1 MAVQDA
7 HEAASLA
14 QLLGA
19 VGTEE
24 VSEERVVALLETLK
38 AGAGRGGASGVLSAV
53 AGALKL
59 AGSSANAAMRG
70 MRPRLPGPAREGG
83 AEGESRA
90 FVRGLSQAR
99 RRRVRCG

>member
-59 AGSSANAAMRG
+59 AGSSANAAV
-70 MRPRLPGPAREGG
+70 RPCGRRLPGRTMQGPETTG
-83 AEGESRA
+83 ASRP
-90 FVRGLSQAR
+90 L
-99 RRRVRCG
+99 